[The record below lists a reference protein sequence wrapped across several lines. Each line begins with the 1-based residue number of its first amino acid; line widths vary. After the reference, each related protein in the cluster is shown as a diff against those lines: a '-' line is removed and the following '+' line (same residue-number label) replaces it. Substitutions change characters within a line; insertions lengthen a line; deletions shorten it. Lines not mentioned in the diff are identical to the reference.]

1 MQRWFRRAPE
11 RRGAAARAAVPPDRG
26 HLVAAHADLTRL
38 LGDGE
43 VLVDPLALAL
53 YARDASMIEGGCALV
68 AFPRSREHVV
78 GCLRV
83 ARERGLEVV
92 PRGAG
97 TGLAGAATPTGDA
110 LVLTTV
116 KMTRILE
123 VRPAD
128 RLAWVE
134 PGVLNLDLVN
144 HLTPLGY
151 TFAPDPSSQQTSTVG
166 GNVATNAGGPHCLAL
181 GVTSNHVLGVELAMP
196 EGPVVR
202 LGAEGPEAPGYDL
215 RGLVVGSEGML
226 GVVTAVCVRLTPLP
240 PAVRTMLIGFD
251 TVAAAADTV
260 AAVIAAGVVPAAMEL
275 MDRPIIGLLEAYVHA
290 GYPTDAEA
298 VLLVEV
304 DGLPGGV
311 EAEAALIERIAADH
325 GHTSL
330 QVATDD
336 EHRAR
341 IWKGRKSSLG
351 AVSAIAPHYYL
362 HDTVVPRARLTEA
375 LAAVY
380 EITERHRLKVVNMFH
395 AGDGNLHPLLLFDR
409 AEPGVLDRVLEASE
423 EIVRLCVELGGSLSG
438 EHGIGLEK
446 RDLMPMLFSGAD
458 LDAQACVRGAFDPDG
473 RMNPRKVLP
482 SGAKCGDYALA
493 RGGAIGEALA
503 GLPEGSWV

>member
-1 MQRWFRRAPE
+1 
-11 RRGAAARAAVPPDRG
+11 
-26 HLVAAHADLTRL
+26 
-38 LGDGE
+38 
-43 VLVDPLALAL
+43 
-53 YARDASMIEGGCALV
+53 MIEGSCALV
-68 AFPRSREHVV
+68 AFAHSAEQVV

-83 ARERGLEVV
+83 AREHGLEVV

-97 TGLAGAATPTGDA
+97 TGLAGASTPTGDA

-116 KMTRILE
+116 KMTRIIE
-123 VRPAD
+123 VRPQD

-144 HLTPLGY
+144 HLAPLGY

-181 GVTSNHVLGVELAMP
+181 GVTSNHILGVELALP

-202 LGAEGPEAPGYDL
+202 LGSEGPEAPGYDL
-215 RGLVVGSEGML
+215 RGVVVGSEGML

-240 PAVRTMLIGFD
+240 PAVRTMLFGFES
-251 TVAAAADTV
+251 VADAADTV

-275 MDRPIIGLLEAYVHA
+275 MDKPILGLLEAYAHA
-290 GYPTDAEA
+290 GYPTDAAA

-311 EAEAALIERIAADH
+311 EVEAGLIERIANDH
-325 GHTSL
+325 RCSSV
-330 QVATDD
+330 QVAAD
-336 EHRAR
+336 EAHRAR
-341 IWKGRKSSLG
+341 IWKGRKNSLG
-351 AVSAIAPHYYL
+351 AVSGIAPHYYL

-375 LAAVY
+375 LAATY
-380 EITERHRLKVVNMFH
+380 EITERHRLTVVNVFH

-409 AEPGVLDRVLEASE
+409 AEPGVLDRVLAASE
-423 EIVRLCVELGGSLSG
+423 EIVELCVRLGGSLSG

-446 RDLMPMLFSGAD
+446 RDLMPLLFSATD
-458 LDAQACVRGAFDPDG
+458 LDAQACLRAAFDPDG
-473 RMNPRKVLP
+473 RMNPGKVLP
-482 SGAKCGDYALA
+482 SGAKCGDFALA
-493 RGGAIGEALA
+493 RGGTLGEALDR
-503 GLPEGSWV
+503 LPEGSWV